1 MRVVT
6 SCLRSGM
13 GLYNQLFQIE
23 KKSCSNS
30 HESIY
35 FVLFIATANYEEY
48 DILDPHPAASLDLN
62 IKLKSSTEG
71 IVNKR
76 QHWRTLMGAK

>member
-35 FVLFIATANYEEY
+35 FVLFIATAYYEEY
-48 DILDPHPAASLDLN
+48 DILYPHPAASLDLN
-62 IKLKSSTEG
+62 NKLKVQRKAS
-71 IVNKR
+71 
-76 QHWRTLMGAK
+76 